1 LNNNNVNSYS
11 QVSILAMGL
20 QRGNS
25 NEMEQRVGEPDRV
38 IEEIQVFHRRSQL
51 WGTQCC
57 KPGIMKFT
65 WCNMIEAGNTQ
76 MALYSRDP

>member
-1 LNNNNVNSYS
+1 MNSYS

-38 IEEIQVFHRRSQL
+38 IEDPQEISVVGNPVLQ
-51 WGTQCC
+51 
-57 KPGIMKFT
+57 T
-65 WCNMIEAGNTQ
+65 WNHEIYMVQ
-76 MALYSRDP
+76 YD